1 MIHPFYYS
9 YSHNSSWMVTLAG
22 DKNLS
27 YQFLSEKVRL
37 ASLKMKAVENK
48 MKTNKLHS
56 KSIIVQRLAIFYSL

>member
-1 MIHPFYYS
+1 
-9 YSHNSSWMVTLAG
+9 MVTLAG

-37 ASLKMKAVENK
+37 ASLKKKAVENK

-56 KSIIVQRLAIFYSL
+56 KSIIVQRLAIFYSV